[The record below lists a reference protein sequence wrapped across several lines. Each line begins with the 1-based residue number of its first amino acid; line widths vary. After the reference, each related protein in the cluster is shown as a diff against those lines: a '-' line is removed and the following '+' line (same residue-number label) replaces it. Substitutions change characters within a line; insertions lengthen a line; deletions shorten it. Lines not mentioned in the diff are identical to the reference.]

1 MATKD
6 EILNPPKGTK
16 DWAEAN
22 SGENAVAPQA
32 QTTVPAPIPTARSFD
47 SNSGYDGLLSALPK
61 PPKSQQELDDEM
73 RRHRRSQIF
82 NAIGDGL
89 SALSNLYFTTK
100 GAPNMYDGRNS
111 AMRREDN
118 RYRRM
123 LEDNKS
129 DYREYNNAVRVHD
142 ELADREWRRNRQSY
156 MDEYDR
162 KLKEAEHERD
172 SQLFELQ
179 LRLQNH
185 KISAADA
192 EARRK
197 QIEADYADELNLA
210 KIDTERARARSYKA
224 SAGASN
230 SRARYYDNGG
240 GGGRSSDKY
249 YGNFDGKDYKTK
261 ADYDEAIITA
271 AKELGIAITEEQPD
285 GRDNFNNPKT
295 KIVRRPI
302 SEVAAEINKRQKE
315 KKPNPMGG
323 GKNNNGKKKNPM
335 N

>member
-32 QTTVPAPIPTARSFD
+32 QTTVPAAIPTVRSFD

-240 GGGRSSDKY
+240 GGNKPGEYPWYDR
-249 YGNFDGKDYKTK
+249 DGKKHFAHSYEAMRQNAIDAGTWNEATETSIRTESRGRKTSTSK
-261 ADYDEAIITA
+261 TTKPGKGYSSPKDD
-271 AKELGIAITEEQPD
+271 
-285 GRDNFNNPKT
+285 DNIPPS
-295 KIVRRPI
+295 RRVDKQEDNTPP
-302 SEVAAEINKRQKE
+302 SRRK
-315 KKPNPMGG
+315 
-323 GKNNNGKKKNPM
+323 
-335 N
+335 